1 MEGLTLLKFF
11 YLNNKSFFLKFKN
24 IFYIILFINFIFLI
38 YLINSNVNNL
48 HLEIFTLS
56 SMPSHLSKNNKDIEI
71 PKTISYNN
79 NTDSLS
85 QFIQDAL
92 VGEFLGDGSL
102 QFNKKDQEG
111 KPKPNT
117 NAYLSITLKSMF
129 KSLGSLVSYPLY
141 RSSVCPRC
149 YSLFGSSGIRSHIC
163 CWF

>member
-1 MEGLTLLKFF
+1 
-11 YLNNKSFFLKFKN
+11 
-24 IFYIILFINFIFLI
+24 
-38 YLINSNVNNL
+38 
-48 HLEIFTLS
+48 
-56 SMPSHLSKNNKDIEI
+56 MPSHLSKNNKDIEI

-117 NAYLSITLKSMF
+117 NAYLSITLKSKDHITHLYEKF
-129 KSLGSLVSYPLY
+129 YKSICPNTGPIPWPNPKTGKPITQYKISTRTLPSLTNLHKEWYYWNDLKKN
-141 RSSVCPRC
+141 
-149 YSLFGSSGIRSHIC
+149 
-163 CWF
+163 